1 MVIILPGQKKSSGWG
16 AIGAGFGKG
25 LGEGIESAQEKREM
39 EKSQDVENEAAKRL
53 GIDLTGIRD
62 PKIRQDVIKQSLQK
76 MNASEKYKAQYDAKA
91 QSQMELM
98 QKLGLGSL
106 FQNKSNPQSLNNESQ
121 NRPQMNDEGDIDI
134 GNVELPTHFPEEQIY
149 KMAMVNPAIADKMQK
164 HNDTLKQD
172 ERHAEQMNLNRSK
185 HKDKQVSESYK
196 ENESFINGTFDKY
209 EDALRRDAILGEME
223 NLEESG
229 NLSESGI
236 VNLLETVGL
245 KPEWLKNPANE
256 EYTKLG
262 LDLLGGGSLQ
272 ADYGSRV
279 LQSEFAVSQQ
289 RIPTLSQTAEGRK
302 QIKENI
308 RTMLLPSK
316 LKQERMQYYL
326 DKAERTGE
334 PLPHNLRGK
343 ILSDIKP
350 ELEKVYDDFK
360 QRNGRYK
367 VREGTQPDDNAIE
380 KYFFL
385 SKRNEEKAIKMMKED
400 GYDVE

>member
-1 MVIILPGQKKSSGWG
+1 MVIVLPGQKKSNGWG
-16 AIGAGFGKG
+16 AIGAGIGKG
-25 LGEGIESAQEKREM
+25 FGEGIESAQEKREM

-76 MNASEKYKAQYDAKA
+76 MNASDKYKAQYDAKS

-106 FQNKSNPQSLNNESQ
+106 FQNKSNPQSLNNESK
-121 NRPQMNDEGDIDI
+121 NKPQMNDEGDIDI
-134 GNVELPTHFPEEQIY
+134 GNVELPTHFPEDQIY

-172 ERHAEQMNLNRSK
+172 ERHAEQINLNRSK
-185 HKDKQVSESYK
+185 HRDKQVSDSYK

-223 NLEESG
+223 NLEEAG

-289 RIPTLSQTAEGRK
+289 RIPTLSQTPEGRK

-334 PLPHNLRGK
+334 TLPHNLRGK